1 MTAIEELQEKIIEAH
16 EGLVKTYE
24 GLEKTREAQIKRL
37 KEENEESRATIKRLL
52 AMLDRIFKEVEHG

>member
-1 MTAIEELQEKIIEAH
+1 MTAKEELQEKIIEAH
-16 EGLVKTYE
+16 E